1 MPIVVVGGIVG
12 GVFTATE
19 GAAIA
24 VMYALIIGFGVTRKI
39 TLSDL
44 PRVLFRSAVTASMVG
59 ALIAFAATITF
70 VFTIDMVPMK
80 LSQLI
85 QAFTQDP
92 MVFLVLV
99 MVLLVLVG
107 MVLESNAAYIMLVP
121 IFAPIALTY
130 GLDPLWFG
138 FLFMFNLVI
147 GMMTPP
153 VGVLFFVMS
162 GVTGERIERIIAES
176 WGYVAFQFA
185 VLVLCVI
192 FPSLVTWLPR
202 QMGF

>member
-1 MPIVVVGGIVG
+1 VVGGIVG